1 LGYAQSVKI
10 PIESKQGVKSSG
22 HRAREFFARFRD
34 QQRLIAPDL
43 QFICEHFAMTAGKTL
58 GSEIA
63 LCFIR
68 QLEGPAPEISTSRS
82 PLINGYAGIG
92 VFIDTI
98 ESVKER

>member
-1 LGYAQSVKI
+1 M
-10 PIESKQGVKSSG
+10 ESKQGVKSSG
-22 HRAREFFARFRD
+22 HRAREFFARFRH

-43 QFICEHFAMTAGKTL
+43 QFIREHFAMTAGKTL

-63 LCFIR
+63 LPFIR

-82 PLINGYAGIG
+82 PLNGYAGIG